1 MNPLN
6 QNTLYG
12 LDGYFNELKELYDIK
27 KLPNKI
33 LLSGP
38 KGTGKFTLSIHL
50 INYILS
56 ENDDLKYDVK
66 NLTINEN
73 SRCSRQI
80 RNKSSQN
87 LLTVDTLDDKKNI
100 DINQIRE
107 LIDFCNKSSFND
119 KPRFILIDNFELMN
133 LNSSNALLKTLEEP
147 NDNIYFIIINNS
159 QKIFPTIKS
168 RCLNF
173 KIKLS
178 KIECL
183 NIFEKIT
190 KKKAINLFNDDLIS
204 HYFSTGD
211 LINLHNF
218 AVINKVD
225 LFKLSLKDLL
235 IKIIDKGY
243 YKKETLNTS
252 LIYSFIQMYFLENM
266 KKNNNYEIYKKFIG
280 SIENIKRFNLDIESF
295 FIQLRHQLAND

>member
-1 MNPLN
+1 M
-6 QNTLYG
+6 
-12 LDGYFNELKELYDIK
+12 
-27 KLPNKI
+27 
-33 LLSGP
+33 
-38 KGTGKFTLSIHL
+38 
-50 INYILS
+50 
-56 ENDDLKYDVK
+56 
-66 NLTINEN
+66 
-73 SRCSRQI
+73 
-80 RNKSSQN
+80 
-87 LLTVDTLDDKKNI
+87 
-100 DINQIRE
+100 
-107 LIDFCNKSSFND
+107 
-119 KPRFILIDNFELMN
+119 
-133 LNSSNALLKTLEEP
+133 
-147 NDNIYFIIINNS
+147 
-159 QKIFPTIKS
+159 
-168 RCLNF
+168 
-173 KIKLS
+173 
-178 KIECL
+178 
-183 NIFEKIT
+183 
-190 KKKAINLFNDDLIS
+190 IS